1 MYISDRFIDK
11 YLGLIP
17 PVYITTYLY
26 FVRRTGPHVPSAV
39 CSDMSINATTLRKI
53 LRFWEEQ
60 KVISYVWKE
69 VKDADDKL
77 VVHIKPEKE
86 ELEEKSLKVSKQLLE
101 TPEFSEVME
110 LVKTVFPSMKEQETL
125 TKIAYLWKE
134 NGFRKDIFVVLL
146 KYCRD
151 HNAKYPAYMLTVAK
165 KWADAGITTSDA
177 ALAWIDGKWSQFTL
191 WKRSYGVSEVP
202 NHYEITV
209 FRDWDS
215 KYDSENVL
223 KAIEITVLKGKGLN
237 LSYTSGI
244 LRNKYSSTA
253 APAEA

>member
-1 MYISDRFIDK
+1 M
-11 YLGLIP
+11 
-17 PVYITTYLY
+17 
-26 FVRRTGPHVPSAV
+26 
-39 CSDMSINATTLRKI
+39 
-53 LRFWEEQ
+53 
-60 KVISYVWKE
+60 ISYVWKE